1 MKFLAMS
8 RRCPGV
14 TDQVV
19 ASHGSAEALQAFRLM
34 SANVFEQMYYSA
46 DWKGAVVIMQADS
59 REAAEAI
66 LRTLPM
72 VAHGAITFDV
82 YGLTNYD
89 HYSRL
94 FKDEFRAAP

>member
-14 TDQVV
+14 TDAQVTV
-19 ASHGSAEALQAFRLM
+19 HGAAEALQAFRLM
-34 SANVFEQMYYSA
+34 SGNVFEQMYFST
-46 DWKGAVVIMQADS
+46 DWKGVVLIMQAES
-59 REAAEAI
+59 REAALAA
-66 LRTLPM
+66 LQTLPM

-89 HYSRL
+89 HFSRL
-94 FKDEFRAAP
+94 FKDEFKDRP

>member
-14 TDQVV
+14 GDQQV
-19 ASHGSAEALQAFRLM
+19 AALGAAEALQAFKLM
-34 SANVFEQMYYSA
+34 SGNVFEQMYFST
-46 DWKGAVVIMQADS
+46 DWKGVVLVMQADS
-59 REAAEAI
+59 RAAAEDI

-72 VAHGAITFDV
+72 VAQGLITFDV

-89 HYSRL
+89 HFSRL
-94 FKDEFRAAP
+94 FKDEFKTRT